1 MSESLTRLPVRLA
14 PADPIRHPQ
23 TLEAVRR
30 CTAPSLH
37 WAAMAGRIRDED
49 IAEVRERNR
58 IDEVVGEYVA
68 LRRAGADSLK
78 GLCPFHDEKSP
89 SFNVRPGHGTFHCF
103 GCGEGGSVVD
113 FMMKIEHL
121 GFVEAVE
128 RLADR
133 VGIQLTYTGGGSS
146 VQCDRGTRS
155 RLVEANKLA
164 QEFYAEQLSSAQAQ
178 PAREFLMQRGFT
190 QQAAATFGCGFAPS
204 GWDQLT
210 KHLLARGF
218 SVDELVKS
226 GLSREGQRGPIDRF
240 HRRLLWPIRDLGGDV
255 VGFGARRLFDDDRV
269 EAKYLNTSETPLYRK
284 SQVLFGLDLAKREI
298 ARRRQVVVVEGYT
311 DVMAMHLA
319 GVPTALASCGTA
331 FGAEHIAVLRRL
343 LMDDFEFHGEVIFVF
358 DGDEAGQKAA
368 LKAFDDEQRFSAQT
382 FIAIAPDGMDPC
394 ELREA
399 KGDAAVRDLVA
410 RRQPLFT
417 FAVRTLLAEHDL
429 DTAEGRVAALR
440 RTVPLVAQIKNVSL
454 RDEYARQLA
463 GWVGWDDIATVRSRV
478 REAAG
483 EAPGRRSSVAT
494 KSNPVAGT
502 SPVAAATNIRG
513 TRTPRTSP
521 AENGIDLP
529 AADDVRLQAQR
540 EVLKAVLQE
549 PGITGPVY
557 DALPTE
563 AFTHPAYAQVHA
575 AVLAAG
581 GTAAGMSG
589 PAWIDAVA
597 AHCPQRSLVTEL
609 AVETL
614 RAKGSAEDDV
624 RYIGSLLA
632 SLQATVVGRQV
643 AEIKSRLQR
652 ISPVENADAY
662 HQHFGDLVA
671 LEQYY
676 RALRERAL
684 GVQA

>member
-1 MSESLTRLPVRLA
+1 
-14 PADPIRHPQ
+14 
-23 TLEAVRR
+23 
-30 CTAPSLH
+30 
-37 WAAMAGRIRDED
+37 MAGRIQDAD
-49 IAEVRERNR
+49 IAEVRGRNR

-89 SFNVRPGHGTFHCF
+89 SFNVRPGHGTYHCF

-113 FMMKIEHL
+113 FVMKIEHL
-121 GFVEAVE
+121 GFVEAIE

-146 VQCDRGTRS
+146 VQRDRGTRS

-164 QEFYAEQLSSAQAQ
+164 QEFYAEQLSSVQAQ

-190 QQAAATFGCGFAPS
+190 QQAAATFGCGFAPA
-204 GWDQLT
+204 GWNQLT
-210 KHLLARGF
+210 KHLLGRGF
-218 SVDELVKS
+218 SVDELVKV
-226 GLSREGQRGPIDRF
+226 GVSRQGQRGPIDRF

-417 FAVRTLLAEHDL
+417 FAVRTLLGAHDL

-440 RTVPLVAQIKNVSL
+440 RTVPLVAQIKNASL

-483 EAPGRRSSVAT
+483 EAPRRRSSVAAAT
-494 KSNPVAGT
+494 TNRDGRGSST
-502 SPVAAATNIRG
+502 SPPANG
-513 TRTPRTSP
+513 T
-521 AENGIDLP
+521 DLP
-529 AADDVRLQAQR
+529 ARDDVRLQVQR
-540 EVLKAVLQE
+540 EVLKAALQE
-549 PGITGPVY
+549 PAVTGPVY
-557 DALPTE
+557 DALPTD
-563 AFTHPAYAQVHA
+563 AFTHPLYAQVHA

-589 PAWIDAVA
+589 PEWIDAVA
-597 AHCPQRSLVTEL
+597 AHCPRRSLVTEL

-614 RAKGSAEDDV
+614 RAKGSAEDDA

-652 ISPVENADAY
+652 ISPVEDTESY

-676 RALRERAL
+676 RALREQAL
-684 GVQA
+684 GAQE